1 VTAYSVTAGPGLN
14 LPTLNLP
21 GPIPPEL
28 ILCADDY
35 GLSPGVGA
43 GIRALLDAG
52 RLNATSCMTNS
63 PDWPAEAVLLRPF
76 AERASI
82 GLHFT
87 LTGWLAPLSPSLP
100 RLAPATGP
108 ATGDRRFGGVG
119 RLLLLSHLGRVP
131 EAEVTA
137 ELTRQLDAF
146 ESAIGRPPSHVDGH
160 QHVHVL
166 PGIRGPL
173 LRLLAR
179 RIPDPDQRPW
189 LRDCAEPAARI
200 LRLGIS
206 PAKALLIAGLSQ
218 GFATDAAA
226 AGFRTNSGF
235 RGIYDLT
242 DDGRF
247 ADRLRCFLDGAHPGS
262 LIMVHPALPDT
273 VLADRDPVTAAR
285 YAEQAV
291 LAGDSDLTNR
301 S

>member
-1 VTAYSVTAGPGLN
+1 MTAYPVIAGPGLN
-14 LPTLNLP
+14 LPALSLP
-21 GPIPPEL
+21 GL

-63 PDWPAEAVLLRPF
+63 PDWPAEAALLRPF

-100 RLAPATGP
+100 RLAPAAAP
-108 ATGDRRFGGVG
+108 ADGHRRFGGVG

-131 EAEVTA
+131 EAEVTE

-146 ESAIGRPPSHVDGH
+146 ESAFGRQPSHVDGH
-160 QHVHVL
+160 QHVHLL

-179 RIPDPDQRPW
+179 RFPDPDRRPW

-218 GFATDAAA
+218 GFAADAAA
-226 AGFRTNSGF
+226 AGFRCNRGF
-235 RGIYDLT
+235 RGIYDLA

-247 ADRLRCFLDGAHPGS
+247 ADRFRRFLDGATPGS
-262 LIMVHPALPDT
+262 LIMVHPALPDP
-273 VLADRDPVTAAR
+273 VLTSRDPVTAAR

-291 LAGDSDLTNR
+291 LAGEGAA
-301 S
+301 